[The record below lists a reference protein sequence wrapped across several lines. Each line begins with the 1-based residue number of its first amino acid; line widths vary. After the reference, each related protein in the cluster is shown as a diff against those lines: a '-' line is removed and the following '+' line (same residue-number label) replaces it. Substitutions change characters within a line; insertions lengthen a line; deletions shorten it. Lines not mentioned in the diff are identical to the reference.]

1 MKLFIKL
8 KQLAKKWVKL
18 KNFINISDISKKDL
32 RLIIDNAK
40 LRKKKRATKNKNAI
54 DIDAPLDGKILVM
67 IFEKPSTRTRI
78 SFDLAVKQLGGKSV
92 TLNPD
97 EIHYGSGNE
106 SLHDTAKVLSQ
117 YADIVM
123 LRTHVHKKV
132 LDFSEYLNIPIINGL
147 TDLNHPCQIMS
158 DIMTFEE
165 LKGPIKNK
173 KITWIGDGNNIV
185 YSLIEA
191 SVQFNFNLSIACP
204 KGFEPDKNI
213 LQWAKKNKSKILITK
228 DVNLAAKNS
237 DCIMTDKWI
246 SMGDKINKNKKTK
259 ILRPYQ
265 VNKKIM
271 KVAKKEAIFM
281 HCLPANRG
289 DEVTDDVIDGK
300 QSAVW
305 LEALNRIHVQKSII
319 EWCLK

>member
-1 MKLFIKL
+1 MKKFT
-8 KQLAKKWVKL
+8 
-18 KNFINISDISKKDL
+18 NISDISKKEL

-40 LRKKKRATKNKNAI
+40 LRKKNRSSLNKNAV
-54 DIDAPLDGKILVM
+54 DSDAPLEGKILIM

-78 SFDLAVKQLGGKSV
+78 SFDLAVKQLGGKSL

-97 EIHYGSGNE
+97 EIHYGTGNE
-106 SLHDTAKVLSQ
+106 SLYDTAKILSQ

-123 LRTHVHKKV
+123 LRTYAHKNFIE
-132 LDFSEYLNIPIINGL
+132 FSKYLEIPLINGL
-147 TDLNHPCQIMS
+147 TDLSHPCQIMS

-173 KITWIGDGNNIV
+173 KIAWLGDGNNVV

-191 SVQFNFNLSIACP
+191 AVQFDFELRIASP
-204 KGFEPDKNI
+204 KGYEPNKKI
-213 LQWAKKNKSKILITK
+213 LQWAKKNNGKVLLTK
-228 DVNLAAKNS
+228 DPMKAATS
-237 DCIMTDKWI
+237 ADCVMTDKWI
-246 SMGDKINKNKKTK
+246 SMGDKSNKIKKK
-259 ILRPYQ
+259 KLLKPYQ

-271 KVAKKEAIFM
+271 KVANQDAIFM
-281 HCLPANRG
+281 HCLPASRG
-289 DEVTDDVIDGK
+289 EEVTNDIIDGK

-305 LEALNRIHVQKSII
+305 LEALNRIHAQKSII

>member
-1 MKLFIKL
+1 M
-8 KQLAKKWVKL
+8 
-18 KNFINISDISKKDL
+18 KNFINISDISKNEL
-32 RLIIDNAK
+32 RSILDNANS
-40 LRKKKRATKNKNAI
+40 RKNKRIKLKKNNV
-54 DIDAPLDGKILVM
+54 DKDVPLDGKILVM

-78 SFDLAVKQLGGKSV
+78 SFDIAVKQLGGKSV

-97 EIHYGSGNE
+97 EIHYGRGSE

-123 LRTHVHKKV
+123 FRTHKHKKV
-132 LDFSEYLNIPIINGL
+132 LDFSKYLNIPIINGL

-173 KITWIGDGNNIV
+173 KIAWLGDGNNV
-185 YSLIEA
+185 AYSLIEA
-191 SVQFNFNLSIACP
+191 SVKFDFQLSLACP
-204 KGFEPDKNI
+204 KTCEPNKKI
-213 LQWAKKNKSKILITK
+213 LQWAKKNNSKILITK
-228 DVNLAAKNS
+228 DAIAAAKDA
-237 DCIMTDKWI
+237 DCVMTDKWI
-246 SMGDKINKNKKTK
+246 SMGDKINNKKKQK
-259 ILRPYQ
+259 ILKPYQ

-271 KVAKKEAIFM
+271 KVAKGDSIFM

-289 DEVTDDVIDGK
+289 DEVTDEVIDGK

-305 LEALNRIHVQKSII
+305 LEALNRVHVQKSII